1 MPQNQPQ
8 RTRTMLVIIS
18 PEAGTLKLTAQPSN
32 GNGLTLVNLCHQAID
47 DYDEQKRV
55 LDAVNKSPAAQYSQ
69 LAPAL
74 QKAQEQHQAA
84 QQTLSIIMNRLAE
97 HFYAPTDTQT
107 EPATDPE
114 ATDTAGDELTAV
126 PPPED
131 IDLVAITKQNH
142 SRLLSKAVPWIT
154 ISLGRDPAHTRP
166 TDYWVAM
173 TGLLQDATTM
183 LSSHDDIIRPQR
195 RRSGKN
201 TPNPARNPDPSITDN
216 LMHTA
221 EKTLTT
227 FIVTSLNANW

>member
-8 RTRTMLVIIS
+8 RTRTMLVVIN
-18 PEAGTLKLTAQPSN
+18 PETGTLKITAQPSN
-32 GNGLTLVNLCHQAID
+32 ANGLALVNLCHQAID

-84 QQTLSIIMNRLAE
+84 QQTLSIILNRLAE
-97 HFYAPTDTQT
+97 HFYDPTETQT
-107 EPATDPE
+107 DPATRP
-114 ATDTAGDELTAV
+114 DTASNELTPM

-131 IDLVAITKQNH
+131 IDLVAITKQTQT
-142 SRLLSKAVPWIT
+142 RLLSKAVPWIT
-154 ISLGRDPAHTRP
+154 IAVGLDPAHTRP

-173 TGLLQDATTM
+173 NGLLQDATTM

-201 TPNPARNPDPSITDN
+201 APNPARNPDRSITDN

-221 EKTLTT
+221 EKTITR
-227 FIVTSLNANW
+227 FIVTSLKANW